1 MAEANAATGGRLS
14 VVAVPIGNLE
24 DITLRALRTLR
35 EAEIIACED
44 TRRTSQLLDLLGVP
58 RPTLI
63 ALHDHNEDRTAGRVL
78 EWVQAGRR
86 VALVSDAG
94 TPAISDPGYPVVRA
108 VALAGLPVVPIP
120 GPCAAITALCASG
133 LATDRFRFVGFPPAR
148 RDARRAWLET
158 LAGAPDTLV
167 FYVAPHDLEA
177 FLEVAAAV
185 LGADRPA
192 VIARELTKMYE
203 TFERGPL
210 GDLAR
215 APGVVRGEVVVLV
228 EGAPPEGAP
237 DAFAVESAARAV
249 LVEGFT
255 GSRAAKELARR
266 TGVDR
271 DTAYRAILSA
281 RQGASPEG
289 GEPSDD

>member
-1 MAEANAATGGRLS
+1 MNAATGGRLS

-44 TRRTSQLLDLLGVP
+44 TRRTSQLLELLGLP
-58 RPTLI
+58 RPTLV
-63 ALHDHNEDRTAGRVL
+63 AVHDHNEDRTAARVL

-86 VALVSDAG
+86 VVLVSDAG
-94 TPAISDPGYPVVRA
+94 TPAISDPGYPVVKA
-108 VALAGLPVVPIP
+108 VAEAGLAVVPIP
-120 GPCAAITALCASG
+120 GPCAAIAALCASG

-158 LAGAPDTLV
+158 FAGAPDTLV
-167 FYVAPHDLEA
+167 FYVPPHDLET
-177 FLEVAAAV
+177 FLEEAAAV
-185 LGADRPA
+185 LGSERPA

-203 TFERGPL
+203 TFERGTL
-210 GDLAR
+210 GHLAKT
-215 APGVVRGEVVVLV
+215 PGVVRGEVVVLV
-228 EGAPPEGAP
+228 GGAAPEGAP
-237 DAFAVESAARAV
+237 DDGAVESAARAV
-249 LVEGFT
+249 LAEGFT
-255 GSRAAKELARR
+255 GARAAKELVRR

-281 RQGASPEG
+281 RHGASPEA
-289 GEPSDD
+289 GEPSED

>member
-1 MAEANAATGGRLS
+1 MNAATGGRLS

-44 TRRTSQLLDLLGVP
+44 TRRTSQLLELLGLP
-58 RPTLI
+58 RPTLV
-63 ALHDHNEDRTAGRVL
+63 AVHDHNEDRTAGRVL

-86 VALVSDAG
+86 VVLVSDAG
-94 TPAISDPGYPVVRA
+94 TPAISDPGYPVVKA
-108 VALAGLPVVPIP
+108 VAEAGLAVVPIP
-120 GPCAAITALCASG
+120 GPCAAIAALCASG

-158 LAGAPDTLV
+158 FAGAPDTLI
-167 FYVAPHDLEA
+167 FYVPPHDLET
-177 FLEVAAAV
+177 FLEEAAAV
-185 LGADRPA
+185 LGSERPA

-203 TFERGPL
+203 TFERGTL
-210 GDLAR
+210 RHLATT
-215 APGVVRGEVVVLV
+215 PGVVRGEVVVLV
-228 EGAPPEGAP
+228 GGAPPEGAP
-237 DAFAVESAARAV
+237 DEGAVESAARAV
-249 LVEGFT
+249 LADGFT
-255 GSRAAKELARR
+255 GARAAKELVRR

-281 RQGASPEG
+281 RHGASPEVA
-289 GEPSDD
+289 EPSED

>member
-1 MAEANAATGGRLS
+1 MNAATGGRLS

-24 DITLRALRTLR
+24 DITLRALRSLR

-44 TRRTSQLLDLLGVP
+44 TRRTSQLLELLGLP
-58 RPTLI
+58 RPTLV
-63 ALHDHNEDRTAGRVL
+63 AVHDHNEDRTAARVL

-86 VALVSDAG
+86 VVLVSDAG
-94 TPAISDPGYPVVRA
+94 TPAISDPGYPVVKA
-108 VALAGLPVVPIP
+108 VAEAGLAVVPIP
-120 GPCAAITALCASG
+120 GPCAAIAALCASG

-158 LAGAPDTLV
+158 FAGAPDTLV
-167 FYVAPHDLEA
+167 FYVPPHDLET
-177 FLEVAAAV
+177 FLEEAAAV
-185 LGADRPA
+185 LGSERPA

-203 TFERGPL
+203 TFERGTL
-210 GDLAR
+210 GHLAKT
-215 APGVVRGEVVVLV
+215 PGVVRGEVVVLV
-228 EGAPPEGAP
+228 GGAAPEGAP
-237 DAFAVESAARAV
+237 DDGAVESAARAV
-249 LVEGFT
+249 LAEGFT
-255 GSRAAKELARR
+255 GARAAKELVRR

-281 RQGASPEG
+281 RHGASPEA